1 MHLTVLNSKNPNQA
15 FPDINTAFT
24 DPDGLLAM
32 GGCLSPARLLNAYRH
47 GIFPWYNPDD
57 PILWWSP
64 NPRLVLF
71 PDKLIISR
79 SLQKNLRKELFTVT
93 FDKAFD
99 AVIKACAKPR
109 ADAMGTWINAEMN
122 TAYNELHRLGY
133 AHSVETWLDNKL
145 VGGLYGVTIGQVFFG
160 ESMFHHKTDASKVA
174 FVGLVTRLKLWHYQ
188 LIDCQVHSKH
198 LVSLGAENIAR
209 TDFAN
214 LLHEYC
220 ALAPHTLAWHG

>member
-1 MHLTVLNSKNPNQA
+1 MHLTVLNSYNPTQS
-15 FPDINTAFT
+15 FPDIATALI

-32 GGCLSPARLLNAYRH
+32 GGCLSPERLLNAYKH

-71 PDKLIISR
+71 PNNLIVSH
-79 SLQKNLRKELFTVT
+79 SLQKTLRKEIFKVT

-99 AVIKACAKPR
+99 TVMKACAQPR
-109 ADAMGTWINAEMN
+109 ADGAGTWISPEMN
-122 TAYNELHRLGY
+122 AAYNELHRLGY
-133 AHSVETWLDNKL
+133 AHSVETWLGDEL
-145 VGGLYGVTIGQVFFG
+145 VGGLYGVCIGQVFFG
-160 ESMFHHKTDASKVA
+160 ESMFHTQTNASKVA
-174 FVGLVTRLKLWHYQ
+174 FVALVTRLKLWHYQ

-209 TDFAN
+209 ADFAH
-214 LLHEYC
+214 LLDKYC
-220 ALAPHTLAWHG
+220 KAPVHTLAWRS